1 MLQALKFTQSL
12 AILGQYD
19 IWVRSGAISI
29 LGAVIHASSR
39 IHRVYAP
46 STHSIPPIR
55 PLPNPFG
62 TGNAPVEL
70 TIISC
75 RSRMRMLRQIAPK
88 FGRIW
93 NGRQQPQPPFDF
105 AKRSF
110 MNVSN
115 TWVYDQV
122 FSRLLGETYLEFPQL
137 LSATPSLLLTAI
149 SNPNGDTMTDSIN
162 GR

>member
-12 AILGQYD
+12 AVLGQYD
-19 IWVRSGAISI
+19 LWVRSGAISI

-70 TIISC
+70 TILSC
-75 RSRMRMLRQIAPK
+75 RSRMRMLRQVAPK

-93 NGRQQPQPPFDF
+93 NGRQQSQPPFDL
-105 AKRSF
+105 AKRTF

-115 TWVYDQV
+115 TWVLEQV
-122 FSRLLGETYLEFPQL
+122 FSCLLGEIYLECPQL
-137 LSATPSLLLTAI
+137 LIATPLCAHSDMQI
-149 SNPNGDTMTDSIN
+149 QW
-162 GR
+162 